1 MSAADSDSRE
11 VRLVPPTGWGQQ
23 GRFSAAP
30 RLESFGGVTI
40 GLLANGKANSDAI
53 LDAVADAIAARHRI
67 AGVVRAQKPHPSL
80 PASDLVVSMF
90 AERAQVVL
98 TAIGD

>member
-1 MSAADSDSRE
+1 MTAADGDGRA
-11 VRLVPPTGWGQQ
+11 VRLVPPTGWGVQ
-23 GRFSAAP
+23 GRLVAAA
-30 RLESFGGVTI
+30 RLASFDGVTI

-53 LDAVADAIAARHRI
+53 LDAVADAIASRHRL
-67 AGVVRAQKPHPSL
+67 AGVVRAVKPHPSL
-80 PASDLVVSMF
+80 PASAAVVSTF

>member
-1 MSAADSDSRE
+1 MNAADHEGRT
-11 VRLVPPTGWGQQ
+11 VRLVPPTGWGVQ
-23 GRFSAAP
+23 GGFGAAS
-30 RLESFGGVTI
+30 RLASFDGVTL

-53 LDAVADAIAARHRI
+53 LDAMADAIATRHRI

-80 PASDLVVSMF
+80 PASEQVVSTF
-90 AERAQVVL
+90 AQQVQVVL

>member
-1 MSAADSDSRE
+1 MSAANPDGPAA
-11 VRLVPPTGWGQQ
+11 RLVPPTGWGVQ
-23 GRFSAAP
+23 GRCAAAP
-30 RLESFGGVTI
+30 RLSLLDGVTL

-53 LDAVADAIAARHRI
+53 LDAVADALANRHRI
-67 AGVVRAQKPHPSL
+67 AGVVRVTKPHPSL
-80 PASDLVVSMF
+80 PASGTVVSTF